1 MWSSRLWCRVNTPIA
16 TAMLRDGHSNGP
28 ARVAGGIR
36 LLVYQATKSDFMSDV
51 ERGVLVDSISRVFE
65 RRIHRP
71 NPGEVRSWQNS
82 MQHIYVVLNTP
93 EIPRECGVAIEFTV
107 PYTGSRIDFLLTGSA
122 APELPNPTY
131 DAAVIIELKQWQEL
145 KVTERD
151 GIVTTLFNGRPT
163 DTSHPSYQA
172 WSYAQMIENYNE
184 AVREEQIVLLPCA
197 YLHNYH
203 PLPQGDPL
211 LDERYST
218 YLAEAPVFC
227 AEDVFRLRAFICRHI
242 ARGDDRAVLHRIE
255 SGRLRP
261 SKSLQDALSGMLEG
275 NDEFVM
281 IDDQKVIFE
290 QALELASRARSTGEK
305 QVMIVRGGPG
315 TGKSV
320 VAVNLLVRL
329 TADDMVVQYVSKNS
343 APRNVYRQLLK
354 GARHTKAYID
364 GLFRGPD
371 QFHTL
376 PKESFD
382 ALVVD
387 EAHRLREQS
396 GLYGNLGENQMA
408 ELIGAS
414 RLSVFFID
422 ENQRVTTADAGSE
435 AEIRL
440 FAKRAG
446 AAVTDADLTSQFR
459 CNGSDSYLEWLD
471 DRLGIR
477 PAKEPSFPDFDYD
490 FRVFDDPNAMLAA
503 ILEKNARANKARIV
517 AGYCWEWPTDTRRNP
532 NARHV
537 VVEEHGFG
545 KPWNLASTDTWAIDD
560 DSVQQVGCI
569 HTCQGL
575 EFDYVGVIVGDDLR
589 FEDGRVVTDPSR
601 RAKSDAS
608 LKGLKQMSLTD
619 PERARSIADEIIRNT
634 YRVLM
639 TRGMKG
645 CFVYCTDPALAEYL
659 RSSVPASTPRDTY
672 PLSSSA
678 AVPIAAEGPP
688 EE

>member
-1 MWSSRLWCRVNTPIA
+1 
-16 TAMLRDGHSNGP
+16 
-28 ARVAGGIR
+28 
-36 LLVYQATKSDFMSDV
+36 LLVYQATKSDFMDDV
-51 ERGVLVDSISRVFE
+51 ECGVLVDNISRAFE

-82 MQHIYVVLNTP
+82 MQHMYMMLNTP
-93 EIPRECGVAIEFTV
+93 EIPSECGVAIEFGV
-107 PYTGSRIDFLLTGSA
+107 PYTNSRIDFLLTGSA
-122 APELPNPTY
+122 ATEPPEPSY

-145 KVTERD
+145 KATSRD
-151 GIVTTLFNGRPT
+151 GIVNTVLGGGRR

-184 AVREEQIVLLPCA
+184 AVREAEIVLLPCA

-203 PLPQGDPL
+203 PLLHGDPL
-211 LDERYST
+211 MDERYST
-218 YLAEAPVFC
+218 YLDEAPVFC
-227 AEDVFRLRAFICRHI
+227 AEDVFRLRAFICKHI
-242 ARGDDRAVLHRIE
+242 TRGDDGAVLYRIE

-261 SKSLQDALSGMLEG
+261 SKSLQDALAGMLEG
-275 NDEFVM
+275 NAEFVM
-281 IDDQKVIFE
+281 IDDQKVVFE
-290 QALELASRARSTGEK
+290 QALELARKARGTGEK

-343 APRNVYRQLLK
+343 APRNVYRQMLK
-354 GARHTKAYID
+354 GGRRTKAYID

-371 QFHTL
+371 QFHTMA
-376 PKESFD
+376 KESFD
-382 ALVVD
+382 AIVVD

-414 RLSVFFID
+414 RFSIFFID
-422 ENQRVTTADAGSE
+422 EDQRVTAADAGSE

-446 AAVTDADLTSQFR
+446 ATVTDSELTSQFR

-477 PAKEPSFPDFDYD
+477 PAKEPSFPEFDYEI
-490 FRVFDDPNAMLAA
+490 RVFDDPNEMFAA
-503 ILEKNARANKARIV
+503 VLEKNAEANKARVV
-517 AGYCWEWPTDTRRNP
+517 AGYCWEWPTSTRSDP
-532 NARHV
+532 NACHV
-537 VVEEHGFG
+537 VIEEFGFA
-545 KPWNLASTDTWAIDD
+545 KPWNLASTDTWAIDAN
-560 DSVQQVGCI
+560 SVQQIGCV
-569 HTCQGL
+569 HTSQGL
-575 EFDYVGVIVGDDLR
+575 EFDYVGVIIGDDLR
-589 FEDGRVVTDPSR
+589 FEDSAVITDPSR

-608 LKGLKQMSLTD
+608 LKGLKKMAKTD
-619 PERARSIADEIIRNT
+619 PERAHRIADEIIRNT

-645 CFVYCTDPALAEYL
+645 CFVYCTDTALAEYL
-659 RSSVPASTPRDTY
+659 RESIPRPARAAHYSTSACERD
-672 PLSSSA
+672 LL
-678 AVPIAAEGPP
+678 AAEGTP
-688 EE
+688 EV